1 MDSTRMIGAEEV
13 SKELGVSKGYAYRL
27 IRLLN
32 AELRKKGTIVLS
44 GKVDRGY
51 FEYHFFDVREDG
63 SRERK
68 YR

>member
-1 MDSTRMIGAEEV
+1 MDSKRMIGAEEI

-32 AELRKKGTIVLS
+32 NELREKGTIVLS

-51 FEYHFFDVREDG
+51 FEYRFFNMREDG

-68 YR
+68 